1 MRAARYYGPGD
12 VRVEDVPEPKVK
24 QGQVKLKLA
33 WYVVSPRSASSMLR
47 ANAISRTG
55 AAVSR

>member
-33 WYVVSPRSASSMLR
+33 WYVSLLLLVICGSL
-47 ANAISRTG
+47 
-55 AAVSR
+55 